1 MDANA
6 VYLSFTLTNYELT
19 GSDFF
24 SFNQNQRN
32 ILFLE
37 SLTILGQC
45 CHHIEANE
53 FVRFA
58 TKLTA
63 QKTNTC
69 SRSIIKRLEKGVK
82 YVQNHKKNTRT
93 TSLTSIANFLW
104 TSKCLLDS
112 FYVGKI
118 GLKWVKSQKLDD
130 LH

>member
-69 SRSIIKRLEKGVK
+69 SRSIIK
-82 YVQNHKKNTRT
+82 TRERCEIC
-93 TSLTSIANFLW
+93 SKLTR
-104 TSKCLLDS
+104 
-112 FYVGKI
+112 KI
-118 GLKWVKSQKLDD
+118 PERR
-130 LH
+130 H

>member
-1 MDANA
+1 M
-6 VYLSFTLTNYELT
+6 
-19 GSDFF
+19 
-24 SFNQNQRN
+24 
-32 ILFLE
+32 FLE

-93 TSLTSIANFLW
+93 TSLTSIANFL
-104 TSKCLLDS
+104 
-112 FYVGKI
+112 
-118 GLKWVKSQKLDD
+118 
-130 LH
+130 